1 MLLKPCDPGCPAHA
15 SYLVADE
22 ASGIAAIVA
31 PQRDIDQ
38 YLQDASP
45 LGLDIRYTFFTHFHA
60 DFFAAHHMSVTF
72 LCGGRSPIGAAG
84 EGPWLAGG
92 ACYDQGHF
100 FSISKGV

>member
-15 SYLVADE
+15 SCAVADE
-22 ASGIAAIVA
+22 ASGIAGIVA
-31 PQRDIDQ
+31 PQRDIDP

-45 LGLDIRYTFFTHFHA
+45 LGLNSRHTFLTRCYA
-60 DFFAAHHMSVTF
+60 DFFAVHHMSVTF
-72 LCGGRSPIGAAG
+72 LCRGRSPIGAAG